1 MWARSHWEALYAICM
16 EQQKRGFERMGLLQL
31 LWLSCW
37 MNLGKSFPCSDS
49 VTTSDQWRIRP
60 DGLQEGFGRFS
71 VLSAEIGGA
80 SEV

>member
-1 MWARSHWEALYAICM
+1 
-16 EQQKRGFERMGLLQL
+16 MGLLQL

-37 MNLGKSFPCSDS
+37 MNLGKSLPCSDS

-80 SEV
+80 LEV